1 MSASHDVSWCHMSVS
16 SLCSGPTCQPFLFD
30 SRAALPCSGNRCT
43 TWLCLEPFLAAPYI
57 SAYPLSVPL
66 LPPYSSLS
74 SPFSLQQSSTSGSHS
89 SATTKLWRPATS
101 LLPRLNRAK
110 NRPRL
115 SPWQLPR
122 STASPDFAPLTGIWL
137 EHHHLVPIS
146 VRARPARHFPLG
158 SKFSQSSPPASSH
171 RHVGSSRVCR

>member
-16 SLCSGPTCQPFLFD
+16 SLCFGPTCQPFLFD
-30 SRAALPCSGNRCT
+30 SRAALPCTGNRCT
-43 TWLCLEPFLAAPYI
+43 TWLCLEPFLAALYI
-57 SAYPLSVPL
+57 NAYPLTMPL

-74 SPFSLQQSSTSGSHS
+74 SPFSLQRSSTSGSHS
-89 SATTKLWRPATS
+89 FATTKLWRPATS

-122 STASPDFAPLTGIWL
+122 STASPGFASPSPEFGWSTTTSSPSRWELAPRDIFPLAPNCLNPHLLLPLTDM
-137 EHHHLVPIS
+137 
-146 VRARPARHFPLG
+146 
-158 SKFSQSSPPASSH
+158 
-171 RHVGSSRVCR
+171 